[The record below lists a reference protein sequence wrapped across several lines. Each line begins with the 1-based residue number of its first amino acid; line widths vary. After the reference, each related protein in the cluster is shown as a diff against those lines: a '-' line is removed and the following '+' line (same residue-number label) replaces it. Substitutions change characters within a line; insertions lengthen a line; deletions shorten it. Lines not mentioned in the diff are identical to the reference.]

1 MHEKEI
7 KKDEEEEVEKKKVRK
22 RRRYN
27 LQGLKNKV

>member
-1 MHEKEI
+1 MHEKEF